1 MSDPVI
7 WDAGL
12 IRRYDKAG
20 SRYTAYPSPNQYA
33 EGVCA
38 TDLVSALQGSRTAGR
53 PLALYVHIPFCA
65 NVCYCCACTKVITK
79 DRSRAQAY
87 LRALEREIQ
96 LVSQQLGPTQR
107 VERLHIGGGTPTF
120 LGHDDLRRLMTRLRE
135 SFQLQLDD
143 SAAHMIEVDP
153 READWPTLGLL
164 RELGFNQVSIGV
176 QDFDPEVQ
184 RAINRLQSLD
194 QTQTVMDAARTLA
207 FRSVNIDLIHGLPR
221 QTQAS
226 FARTLDSVITM
237 HPDRVTLY
245 PYVHLPDLFLPQRR
259 ISLAELP
266 DPDTALEIRLDSY
279 DRLLRAG
286 YRHIGM
292 GQFALPDDDL
302 SNAQEIGQ
310 LGRSLQGYVTGAD
323 SDLIGLGVAA
333 ISQVGDFHCRN
344 TGDLQ
349 LYQDSLE
356 QHRLPLR
363 RGIRCT
369 ADDRLRRVIINNLM
383 CHYRLRFAEIEQRF
397 GIDLATYFADCLA
410 MLRQLHRDGVIHLDA
425 TGIEILPAGRPLV
438 ASVCA
443 VFDAYQHVPGRV
455 GAVQLN

>member
-1 MSDPVI
+1 
-7 WDAGL
+7 
-12 IRRYDKAG
+12 
-20 SRYTAYPSPNQYA
+20 
-33 EGVCA
+33 
-38 TDLVSALQGSRTAGR
+38 
-53 PLALYVHIPFCA
+53 
-65 NVCYCCACTKVITK
+65 
-79 DRSRAQAY
+79 
-87 LRALEREIQ
+87 
-96 LVSQQLGPTQR
+96 
-107 VERLHIGGGTPTF
+107 
-120 LGHDDLRRLMTRLRE
+120 
-135 SFQLQLDD
+135 FQLQLDD

-279 DRLLRAG
+279 DRLLPAG
-286 YRHIGM
+286 YRYIGM

-397 GIDLATYFADCLA
+397 GIDLGIYFADCLA

-438 ASVCA
+438 SSVCA